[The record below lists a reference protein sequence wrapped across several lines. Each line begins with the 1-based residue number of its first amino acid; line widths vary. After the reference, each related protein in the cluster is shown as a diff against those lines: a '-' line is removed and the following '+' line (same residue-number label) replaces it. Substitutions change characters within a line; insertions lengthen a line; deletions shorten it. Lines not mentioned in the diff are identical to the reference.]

1 MSDQLRPAVSAD
13 DHTRGAKAP
22 QLSIV
27 EYGDFQCPYC
37 GDAEPIVDEIM
48 DQFGEAIALSFR
60 NFPLKDVHEFAFGA
74 ALAAEAAAEQGKYW
88 EMHELL
94 FAHQDRLNQE
104 DFLDYAQQLNLDVNA
119 FEKAMANTKLADRIT
134 SDFESGARSG
144 VNGTPTFFV
153 NGTRFD
159 GGAAD
164 LYALIKENVS

>member
-1 MSDQLRPAVSAD
+1 MSDQLRPAVSAE
-13 DHTRGAKAP
+13 DHTRGAKSP

-37 GDAEPIVDEIM
+37 GDAEPIVAEIM

-60 NFPLKDVHEFAFGA
+60 NFPLKDVHEFAVGA

-94 FAHQDRLNQE
+94 FDHQDRLNPE
-104 DFLDYAQQLNLDVNA
+104 DLRDYAQQLGLDLNA
-119 FEKAMANTKLADRIT
+119 FEKAMASTKLADRIS

>member
-37 GDAEPIVDEIM
+37 GDAEPIVAEIM